1 MYVTAGFLMSVRQF
15 LTAALIATGI
25 LPILIF
31 VLAFRPIL
39 TKHIDDDIRLRSD
52 VMLRVLSA
60 QAGSSLLDGTR
71 KDLPTLLIL
80 AESLSSGF
88 RQADRESE
96 LLGAFRLSACEYS
109 LLVVLN
115 ASGRI
120 EASTSSRGTVGSY
133 YALHAPL
140 DPGSVSFSNPFLSE
154 LSGAVVVEAAYSNGH
169 KTVVALLD
177 LGEISSKLVLI
188 AQSPWDRLGVVD
200 GVGRYLACSDPSRA
214 QRLEEVSPTFLVPG
228 PVLIESEGRL
238 YYAGSRP
245 VAGTDW
251 RLLYLLD
258 AGTADAPMTAFM
270 HSIVILVIAA
280 IGGILALSLFA
291 RRNISAP
298 LSALVSRIGL
308 IADGSYSDRIGG
320 QFFSEFSEIGRAFN
334 EMADSI
340 ELRDRELQRSEER
353 YRLLFYRNRVP
364 ALLLAPGSGRISNAN
379 DAAIAYYC
387 YSKAALLEL
396 SLKELDESRPE
407 FLDAELLSAS
417 QGQEGRFLSRH
428 RLSSGEIRDVEL
440 YVSPIEF
447 EGESELYCIVFD
459 VTQRRMA
466 EERMAKA
473 LAERTLL
480 LREVYHRVKNNLQI
494 IASLLNLQANGTA
507 DSIALYSLRVA
518 QDRVYAMSVAH
529 ELVYQVEDLSSLGI
543 DEYAE
548 RIVSNLQIAY
558 GAPEGSIHMN
568 FLPMKLELEKAIPFG
583 LALNELVSNAFKY
596 ASPTAASPVRIS
608 LELGSDERGTE
619 GALFVIEDS
628 GPGMAAEVLS
638 AGDKLGSLGL
648 SLIRALAEQL
658 GGQARWSIGDSG
670 SGTRVELRFPVKC
683 EASLAEE
690 SP

>member
-1 MYVTAGFLMSVRQF
+1 M
-15 LTAALIATGI
+15 
-25 LPILIF
+25 
-31 VLAFRPIL
+31 
-39 TKHIDDDIRLRSD
+39 
-52 VMLRVLSA
+52 
-60 QAGSSLLDGTR
+60 
-71 KDLPTLLIL
+71 
-80 AESLSSGF
+80 
-88 RQADRESE
+88 
-96 LLGAFRLSACEYS
+96 
-109 LLVVLN
+109 
-115 ASGRI
+115 
-120 EASTSSRGTVGSY
+120 
-133 YALHAPL
+133 
-140 DPGSVSFSNPFLSE
+140 
-154 LSGAVVVEAAYSNGH
+154 
-169 KTVVALLD
+169 
-177 LGEISSKLVLI
+177 
-188 AQSPWDRLGVVD
+188 
-200 GVGRYLACSDPSRA
+200 
-214 QRLEEVSPTFLVPG
+214 
-228 PVLIESEGRL
+228 ESEGSM

-245 VAGTDW
+245 VDGTDW
-251 RLLYLLD
+251 RLLYLMD

-270 HSIVILVIAA
+270 RSIAILVVAA

-291 RRNISAP
+291 RRNISTP
-298 LSALVSRIGL
+298 LSALVSRIGFM
-308 IADGSYSDRIGG
+308 ADGRYSDRIGR
-320 QFFSEFSEIGRAFN
+320 QLFSEFSEIGRAFN

-364 ALLLAPGSGRISNAN
+364 ALLLVPGSGRISNAN
-379 DAAIAYYC
+379 DAAIAYYG

-396 SLKELDESRPE
+396 SFTCLDESRPE

-417 QGQEGRFLSRH
+417 QGGQGRFLSRH

-447 EGESELYCIVFD
+447 EGEAELYCVVFD

-466 EERMAKA
+466 EERTAKA

-494 IASLLNLQANGTA
+494 IASLLNLQASGIA

-529 ELVYQVEDLSSLGI
+529 ELVYQVEDLSSLRI

-558 GAPEGSIHMN
+558 SAPEGSIHMN

-596 ASPTAASPVRIS
+596 ASPTAANPVRIS
-608 LELGSDERGTE
+608 LELGSDERGAK

-628 GPGMAAEVLS
+628 GPGMPAEVLG

-658 GGQARWSIGDSG
+658 GGQASWSTGASG
-670 SGTRVELRFPVKC
+670 FGTRVELRFPAKNG
-683 EASLAEE
+683 AALAEE
-690 SP
+690 SL